1 MLLITTRGTVEDQL
15 LLFLVSRFTEGIR
28 GMVCVVSGWGRGG
41 GSGVK
46 MLSGSLE
53 LWPGPPAPLMTLM

>member
-1 MLLITTRGTVEDQL
+1 MLLVTTRGTVEDQL
-15 LLFLVSRFTEGIR
+15 LLFLVSRSRVGFWGWV
-28 GMVCVVSGWGRGG
+28 GVVWGGGWGGG
-41 GSGVK
+41 RGVK